1 MSRDGSSERG
11 ALEQF
16 PLLMAALKEELKAEV
31 LHELGQGQWLDQEH
45 SVLGRNR
52 HVKACKRLIRKS
64 SPHAYY
70 DSSEGRWLIRA
81 AALDREI
88 VRANRVLAERL
99 PETVPPPPRLEP
111 LPSLVK
117 TRAPSEE
124 PAEPDDETGI
134 YERALQRL
142 RGAR

>member
-1 MSRDGSSERG
+1 MSLRDGERG

-52 HVKACKRLIRKS
+52 HVKACKRLIRKGS
-64 SPHAYY
+64 EHAYY
-70 DSSEGRWLIRA
+70 DASDGRWLIRA
-81 AALDREI
+81 SQVDREI
-88 VRANRVLAERL
+88 AKANRALAEKL
-99 PETVPPPPRLEP
+99 PETVPPPAPAAVTP

-117 TRAPSEE
+117 TRAPILEE
-124 PAEPDDETGI
+124 PEDETGI
-134 YERALQRL
+134 YERALSRL